1 MDAWLFEAASGMSRA
16 ACRGAPLLISKVIVK
31 PIFLTAAA
39 GAAFSVFLSAC
50 GGSTPSTSGGVYMG
64 PVANASVAA
73 HEIAADGTVSDKPS
87 AIATTASDGTFRL
100 RGALRYPLLVRVTGG
115 SFEEE
120 ADGAAANLS
129 GELDAV
135 YLNAPS
141 QMVVSAYSSA
151 IVADARAAGGLVAGN
166 IAAAMSRVNAFAGDI
181 DVQQTTPAFAAAG
194 TASTVTDGAKMAL
207 ALGAESESRTA
218 DGGSIGESTQDI
230 VAQAAN
236 GDTLTSC
243 HAGAGNIAADGTLGA
258 PAGGNCSITAG
269 ASAYVSNPRNRS
281 GITAAAQIEPAMPG
295 AIQTAKGSALACGD
309 RVALLNDNLALFDGR
324 RNDVQAR
331 LTGNMTKANWATFV
345 TTSSW
350 GPLAGQYGAIQPP
363 AGCADIDTFRRE
375 LVMAV
380 ENYWVDQNI
389 NYCHHHVP
397 GWLPMDDS
405 SSADPKYRNSSKGST
420 SGEKGNSTQQYGM
433 TCTAQRN
440 GIDGSQ
446 IVQHQGEARAQ
457 ALPPAQI
464 QWHGVDCSDFTAW
477 VYNFAGLTTDN
488 REVETGITTQACMT
502 PAGAAS
508 TPKWAGPQQAGVLLD
523 INHGNFDDTSKHLL
537 PGDLLY
543 ITVAPPKVGNV
554 TAPET
559 ATSTIAL
566 SHVVTWTGKKWSELR
581 NGPDG
586 WRYDPAHIGEPGSRL
601 GGDLAY
607 ILNDNDVLRALTALD
622 PYMIVD
628 SHYAGPAYRP
638 FYGWYRGSVSNVRR
652 IIGADAARANP
663 ELAALIIEQQ
673 PSMARQAAKGTLG
686 QIVLASKHGLANGGY
701 RLAYTQ
707 GSNGALASCQ
717 RVGIAK

>member
-1 MDAWLFEAASGMSRA
+1 MK
-16 ACRGAPLLISKVIVK
+16 LILS
-31 PIFLTAAA
+31 TAAA
-39 GAAFSVFLSAC
+39 GAAFCLFLSAC

-64 PVANASVAA
+64 PVANASVTA

-87 AIATTASDGTFRL
+87 AAAVTNSDGTFEL
-100 RGALRYPLLVRVTGG
+100 HGTLRYPLLVRATGG

-120 ADGAAANLS
+120 SNGTAANLS

-135 YLNAPS
+135 YLSAPS
-141 QMVVSAYSSA
+141 QMVVSAYSNA

-166 IAAAMSRVNAFAGDI
+166 VAAAMSRVNAFAGDI
-181 DVQQTTPAFAAAG
+181 DVQQTTPTFVAAG
-194 TASTVTDGAKMAL
+194 TASSVTSGAKMAL

-218 DGGSIGESTQDI
+218 DGSTLDASTQDI

-236 GDTLTSC
+236 GDTLSSC
-243 HAGAGNIAADGTLGA
+243 HAGAGDVAADGTLGA
-258 PAGGNCSITAG
+258 PAGGNCSITTG
-269 ASAYVSNPRNRS
+269 AATYMANPRNRS
-281 GITAAAQIEPAMPG
+281 GITSAAQIEPAMPG
-295 AIQTAKGSALACGD
+295 AIETAKGSAGTCGD
-309 RVALLNDNLALFDGR
+309 RIALLNDNLALFDGR
-324 RNDVQAR
+324 RNDVQAK
-331 LTGNMTKANWATFV
+331 LTGNMTKTNWATFQ

-363 AGCADIDTFRRE
+363 AGCADIDTFQRE

-389 NYCHHHVP
+389 NYCHHHIP

-420 SGEKGNSTQQYGM
+420 SGEKSDPAQKYGM

-446 IVQHQGEARAQ
+446 VVQHQGEASAQ

-508 TPKWAGPQQAGVLLD
+508 THAWAGPKQTGVLLD

-543 ITVAPPKVGNV
+543 ISVAPPKVGGV
-554 TAPET
+554 AVPET

-581 NGPDG
+581 NGPEG

-607 ILNDNDVLRALTALD
+607 ILDDNDVLHALTTLD
-622 PYMIVD
+622 PYMIID

-652 IIGADAARANP
+652 IVGADAARANP
-663 ELAALIIEQQ
+663 ALADLIVEQR
-673 PSMARQAAKGTLG
+673 PSMARQATKSTLG
-686 QIVLASKHGLANGGY
+686 QIVLASNHGLANGY
-701 RLAYTQ
+701 TLQYTQ

>member
-1 MDAWLFEAASGMSRA
+1 M
-16 ACRGAPLLISKVIVK
+16 K
-31 PIFLTAAA
+31 PILSTVAA
-39 GAAFSVFLSAC
+39 GAAFSLFLSAC

-64 PVANASVAA
+64 PVANASVTA
-73 HEIAADGTVSDKPS
+73 HEISADGTVSDKP
-87 AIATTASDGTFRL
+87 AAVATTDSDGTFSL
-100 RGALRYPLLVRVTGG
+100 RGTLRYPLLVRVTGG

-120 ADGAAANLS
+120 ANGTATSLS

-135 YLNAPS
+135 YLSAPS
-141 QMVVSAYSSA
+141 QMVVSAYSNA
-151 IVADARAAGGLVAGN
+151 VVADARAAGGLVAGH
-166 IAAAMSRVNAFAGDI
+166 IAAAMARVNAFAGDI
-181 DVQQTTPAFAAAG
+181 DVQQTTPTLVAMG
-194 TASTVTDGAKMAL
+194 TASAVTDGAKMAL
-207 ALGAESESRTA
+207 ALGAESESRTT
-218 DGGSIGESTQDI
+218 DGSSIDASTQDI

-243 HAGAGNIAADGTLGA
+243 HAGAGNVAADGTLGA
-258 PAGGNCSITAG
+258 PDGGNCSITAG
-269 ASAYVSNPRNRS
+269 ASMHMSNPRNRS
-281 GITAAAQIEPAMPG
+281 GITSVAQLEPVMPG
-295 AIQTAKGSALACGD
+295 AIQTAKGSASTCGD
-309 RVALLNDNLALFDGR
+309 RIALLNDNLALFEGR
-324 RNDVQAR
+324 RNDVQAK
-331 LTGNMTKANWATFV
+331 LTGNMTKTNWSTFQ

-350 GPLAGQYGAIQPP
+350 GPLAGQYGAIEPP
-363 AGCADIDTFRRE
+363 AGCTDIAMFQRE
-375 LVMAV
+375 LVIAV
-380 ENYWVDQNI
+380 ENYWVDQNV

-397 GWLPMDDS
+397 GWLPPDDS
-405 SSADPKYRNSSKGST
+405 SSADPRYRNSSKGST
-420 SGEKGNSTQQYGM
+420 SGEKSSSTQKYGM
-433 TCTAQRN
+433 TCTAQRS

-446 IVQHQGEARAQ
+446 IVQHQGEASAQ

-508 TPKWAGPQQAGVLLD
+508 TPKWAGPQQTGVLLD

-543 ITVAPPKVGNV
+543 ITVAPPKVNNV
-554 TAPET
+554 TVPET
-559 ATSTIAL
+559 ATCTIAL

-581 NGPDG
+581 NGPEG

-607 ILNDNDVLRALTALD
+607 ILNDNDVLHALKTLD
-622 PYMIVD
+622 PYMIID

-652 IIGADAARANP
+652 IIGADEARANP
-663 ELAALIIEQQ
+663 QLADLIIEQQ
-673 PSMARQAAKGTLG
+673 PSMARPAARGTLG

-717 RVGIAK
+717 RVGVAK

>member
-1 MDAWLFEAASGMSRA
+1 MKSNLS
-16 ACRGAPLLISKVIVK
+16 
-31 PIFLTAAA
+31 TAAA
-39 GAAFSVFLSAC
+39 GAAFSLFLSAC

-73 HEIAADGTVSDKPS
+73 HEIAADGTVSDKP
-87 AIATTASDGTFRL
+87 AATATTDSDGTFRL
-100 RGALRYPLLVRVTGG
+100 RGTLRYPVLVRVTGG

-120 ADGAAANLS
+120 SNGTAASLS

-135 YLNAPS
+135 YLDAPS
-141 QMVVSAYSSA
+141 QMVVSAYSNA
-151 IVADARAAGGLVAGN
+151 IVADARGAGGLVAGN
-166 IAAAMSRVNAFAGDI
+166 IAAAMARVNAFAGDI
-181 DVQQTTPAFAAAG
+181 DVQQTTPVLVTAG
-194 TASTVTDGAKMAL
+194 TTSTVSDGAKMAL

-218 DGGSIGESTQDI
+218 DGSSIDASTQDI

-258 PAGGNCSITAG
+258 PDAGNCSITTG
-269 ASAYVSNPRNRS
+269 AATYMANPRNRS
-281 GITAAAQIEPAMPG
+281 GITSAAQIEPVTPG
-295 AIQTAKGSALACGD
+295 AIQTAKGSAGTCGD
-309 RVALLNDNLALFDGR
+309 RIALLNDNLALFDGR
-324 RNDVQAR
+324 RNDVQAK
-331 LTGNMTKANWATFV
+331 LAGTMTKTNWSTFQ

-350 GPLAGQYGAIQPP
+350 GPLAAQYGAIQPP
-363 AGCADIDTFRRE
+363 AGCADIATFQRE

-397 GWLPMDDS
+397 GWLPTDDS
-405 SSADPKYRNSSKGST
+405 SSTDPKYRNSSKGST
-420 SGEKGNSTQQYGM
+420 SGEKSKSKEKYGM

-446 IVQHQGEARAQ
+446 IIQHRGEASAQ
-457 ALPPAQI
+457 ALPAASI

-502 PAGAAS
+502 PAGAMS

-523 INHGNFDDTSKHLL
+523 INHGNFDQTSKHLL

-543 ITVAPPKVGNV
+543 ITVAPPKIDNV
-554 TAPET
+554 TVPET

-581 NGPDG
+581 NGPEG
-586 WRYDPAHIGEPGSRL
+586 WRYDPAHIGEAGSRL

-607 ILNDNDVLRALTALD
+607 ILNDNDVLHALKTLD
-622 PYMIVD
+622 PYMIID

-652 IIGADAARANP
+652 IIGADEARANP
-663 ELAALIIEQQ
+663 QLADLVIEQQ
-673 PSMARQAAKGTLG
+673 PSMATPAATGTLG
-686 QIVLASKHGLANGGY
+686 QIVLASRHGLANGGY

-707 GSNGALASCQ
+707 GSKGKLASCE
-717 RVGIAK
+717 RIGIAK